1 LKYATVKPLLKKG
14 SKENVANYRPISLL
28 ASFSKVFEKLIYDR
42 LLNHIQTNNILRTKQ
57 FGFRVSLSTEKA
69 SYKLNDDILNA
80 LNNKLM
86 VVGIFVTYKKP
97 SSTSTT
103 TYC

>member
-1 LKYATVKPLLKKG
+1 M
-14 SKENVANYRPISLL
+14 
-28 ASFSKVFEKLIYDR
+28 YDR
-42 LLNHIQTNNILRTKQ
+42 LLNHIQTNNILRAEQ

-69 SYKLNDDILNA
+69 SYKLTDDILNA

-86 VVGIFVTYKKP
+86 VEASFVACKKP
-97 SSTSTT
+97 LIASTT